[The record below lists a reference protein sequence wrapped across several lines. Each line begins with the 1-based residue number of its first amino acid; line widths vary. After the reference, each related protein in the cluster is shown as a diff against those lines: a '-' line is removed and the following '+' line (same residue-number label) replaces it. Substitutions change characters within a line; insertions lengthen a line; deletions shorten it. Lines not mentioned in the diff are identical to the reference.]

1 MSTATSRS
9 RFDAAADEA
18 RRAAAVDE
26 RKHDTRGSCPCTWWL
41 LALVVTSFI
50 IALGLA
56 VFLLWLGIE
65 HSETS
70 CVVPLASYARGE
82 GSIWAVVAGL
92 LAVVAAL
99 DILNPRKLECWR
111 TSLAASLCAAC
122 LLLTML
128 LAWLGVKIYGSIL
141 LYADALYSRMQSAT
155 PPPCAGDL
163 YWPLST
169 YMVISWVVPVLALVL
184 LVLGAAIMI
193 MLSLYREAVASRER
207 SAAAKQRRGLGS
219 GGDSDDE
226 GGGGDGDA
234 DESTELRGRPEGLG
248 EEAWRR
254 AGWQGSRAT
263 ADPFGVG
270 YDH

>member
-1 MSTATSRS
+1 MSSATPRS
-9 RFDAAADEA
+9 RFDAVAEEARQVAAADE
-18 RRAAAVDE
+18 
-26 RKHDTRGSCPCTWWL
+26 RKNDTRGSCPCTWWL

-65 HSETS
+65 HSDS
-70 CVVPLASYARGE
+70 ACDVPLASYARGE
-82 GSIWAVVAGL
+82 GAIWSVVAGL

-141 LYADALYSRMQSAT
+141 LYADALYSRMQS
-155 PPPCAGDL
+155 PSPPCADDL

-169 YMVISWVVPVLALVL
+169 YMIISWVVPVLALVL

-193 MLSLYREAVASRER
+193 FLSLYREAVASRER

-226 GGGGDGDA
+226 DGAADA